1 MTASSDGV
9 IKRQSTSRQA
19 HLLKTAHQFQ
29 WKGRQQQEETI
40 HERHP
45 LRLDIA
51 LSVPLYDM
59 RQHDSS
65 SLQSVL
71 QSSTNAE
78 KVMMVM
84 SVSTDRIKK
93 VEDNL
98 KYLEM
103 DILFYPCKHDNI
115 NPAPKLDFK
124 VIMPRDW
131 TPKMYL
137 AVLNNS
143 VIKHLILSLE
153 SITIDGRIYAT
164 INELEW
170 LFSAAD

>member
-1 MTASSDGV
+1 MEGQTTTRRNDPRKAPPATRHRAV
-9 IKRQSTSRQA
+9 MV
-19 HLLKTAHQFQ
+19 LK
-29 WKGRQQQEETI
+29 K
-40 HERHP
+40 
-45 LRLDIA
+45 
-51 LSVPLYDM
+51 SVPLYDM

-65 SLQSVL
+65 SLQSIL

-137 AVLNNS
+137 AVLNKS
-143 VIKHLILSLE
+143 VIKHSILSLE

-170 LFSAAD
+170 LFSAKHSRLICSGSYIRVSGGVLKSI